1 MSPRQRSGSRQCVY
15 LFEISSV
22 PTGRS
27 RGSRFRCSSCMAR
40 SIPRYPLPLASGCL
54 RWRTSQNGLSAL
66 PEAAITIW
74 TTSAPLK
81 SREISSTLRGGD
93 GCHKGRI
100 FRARTRWG
108 LDRMSAHGPMPR
120 SAWMFPALAVLLFA
134 VATGLGLDF
143 TPSVGGLL
151 FAVVLLAILFGTVFA
166 AVHHAEVIAERI
178 GEPYGTLLL
187 TLAVTIIEV
196 ALIATIMLGDKP
208 QPALARDTVFAV
220 VMIVCNGLVGLCIFI
235 GGLRYREQDFQVS
248 GANLYLSVLFVLAT
262 ITLIMPNY
270 TLTAPGPIYSAAQL
284 GFVDLVTLMLYGVF
298 LYTQTIRHSD
308 YFIKGGVGAATETSS
323 LSNRMLALSIALLL
337 ISLLAVALLAKKFSL
352 VVDVVT
358 AMIGAPPAFAGVLVA
373 LLILLPEGVTAIA
386 AARNN
391 DLQKSINLALGS
403 SLATIGL
410 TIPAVGVATYAL
422 DKERV
427 LGLNGQGMV
436 LLLLTFVLSMLT
448 FGTGRTN
455 ILFGL
460 VHMVVFAVF
469 VFMVFVP

>member
-1 MSPRQRSGSRQCVY
+1 
-15 LFEISSV
+15 
-22 PTGRS
+22 
-27 RGSRFRCSSCMAR
+27 
-40 SIPRYPLPLASGCL
+40 
-54 RWRTSQNGLSAL
+54 
-66 PEAAITIW
+66 
-74 TTSAPLK
+74 
-81 SREISSTLRGGD
+81 
-93 GCHKGRI
+93 
-100 FRARTRWG
+100 
-108 LDRMSAHGPMPR
+108 MPR
-120 SAWMFPALAVLLFA
+120 SAWIFPALAFVLFG
-134 VATGLGLDF
+134 VASGLGLTF
-143 TPSVGGLL
+143 TPSIGGLA
-151 FAVVLLAILFGTVFA
+151 FAAVLLAILFGTVFA

-208 QPALARDTVFAV
+208 VPTLARDTVFAV
-220 VMIVCNGLVGLCIFI
+220 VMIVCNGLVGICIFI

-248 GANLYLSVLFVLAT
+248 GSNLYLSVLFVMAT

-270 TLTAPGPIYSAAQL
+270 TLTTPGPIYSAAQL
-284 GFVDLVTLMLYGVF
+284 GFVSIVTLILYGVF
-298 LYTQTIRHSD
+298 LYTQTIRHRD
-308 YFIKGGVGAATETSS
+308 YFVSDNAEVSDDGVHM
-323 LSNRMLALSIALLL
+323 SNRMLGLSIALLL
-337 ISLLAVALLAKKFSL
+337 VSLLAVVLLAKKFSL

-358 AMIGAPPAFAGVLVA
+358 AKIGAPPAFAGVLVA
-373 LLILLPEGVTAIA
+373 LLILLPEGVAAIA
-386 AARNN
+386 AARKN

-410 TIPAVGVATYAL
+410 TIPAVAVAAYAL
-422 DKERV
+422 DKQLV

-436 LLLLTFVLSMLT
+436 LLMLTFFLSMLT